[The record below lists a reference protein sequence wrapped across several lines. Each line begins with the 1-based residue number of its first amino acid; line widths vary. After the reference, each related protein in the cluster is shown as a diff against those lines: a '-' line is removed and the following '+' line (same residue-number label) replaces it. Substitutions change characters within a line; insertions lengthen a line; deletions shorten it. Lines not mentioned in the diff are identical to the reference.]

1 MKTMYVPNDLTII
14 SKLAQA
20 NNVIDKFIS
29 SCSHSMRGPIKTI
42 RGLANLISE
51 EDHTEAKNSER
62 MLELIQKTADQMEHV
77 LIELEEFLE
86 NSKNELKVGRVD
98 VNHVIHE
105 LQERFRDELA
115 ERSIEVSYHVT
126 ADAALVTDRDRLTT
140 ILSHILSNAISYS
153 DPTKAKRRILIEI
166 RIFNS
171 GYEISVKDNGIGIAP
186 ECLNK
191 IFQLFYR
198 GTEKSSGAG
207 IGLYVVKEVIE
218 KMRGLIS
225 VQSQPNRGSNF
236 LMWLPNLN

>member
-1 MKTMYVPNDLTII
+1 MKTMSVPNDLTII

-20 NNVIDKFIS
+20 NTVIDKFIS

-42 RGLANLISE
+42 RGLVNLISE
-51 EDHTEAKNSER
+51 EDRSEKKNSER

-98 VNHVIHE
+98 VNQIIGE
-105 LQERFRDELA
+105 LRERFRSELA
-115 ERSIEVSYHVT
+115 ERSIEVSYQIT
-126 ADAALVTDRDRLTT
+126 EDATLVTDKDRLTT
-140 ILSHILSNAISYS
+140 ILTHILSNAISYS
-153 DPTKAKRRILIEI
+153 DPTKAKRKIVIEI
-166 RIFNS
+166 RVFNS
-171 GYEISVKDNGIGIAP
+171 SYEISVKDNGIGIAP

-198 GTEKSSGAG
+198 GTERSNGAG

-225 VQSQPNRGSNF
+225 VQSQPNTGSNF
-236 LMWLPNLN
+236 LVWLPNLN